1 MTFEAFFEAIVGVFS
16 LKGVCFL
23 GTGIMFSLIAFV
35 IAYFLFSGCETTA
48 SLYLK
53 IIVCF
58 VADTSILLLF
68 GGAEALSLLIGWG
81 LGVLLSDFVEDLL
94 IDAEWKWL
102 AKKSKE
108 GLFKI

>member
-16 LKGVCFL
+16 LKGVGFL

-48 SLYLK
+48 SLYFK

-68 GGAEALSLLIGWG
+68 GSAEALSLLIGWG

-108 GLFKI
+108 GENL